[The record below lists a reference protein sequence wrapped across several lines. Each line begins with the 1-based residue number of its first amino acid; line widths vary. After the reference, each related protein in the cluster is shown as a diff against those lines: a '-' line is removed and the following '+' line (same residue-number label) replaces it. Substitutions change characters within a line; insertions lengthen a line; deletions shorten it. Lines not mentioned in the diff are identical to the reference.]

1 MTDKRAVRRA
11 MRARRMAL
19 TECARA
25 QAAQDVAGRIL
36 AWPVYR
42 AARTV
47 FAYVAARGELDLGPV
62 LCDALASGRTLL
74 LPRCEADGAMT
85 ARRVQTLDEL
95 APGTWGLDE
104 PGPDAP
110 VCAPGRIDLA
120 LVPGVAFGRD
130 GVRVGQ
136 GGGYYDRYLP
146 GLRGVAAGVGYDF
159 QIVDGLQASAHDVP
173 VAFVV
178 TPGGI
183 IRCGQE

>member
-62 LCDALASGRTLL
+62 LCDVLASGR
-74 LPRCEADGAMT
+74 
-85 ARRVQTLDEL
+85 TLDEL

-110 VCAPGRIDLA
+110 VCVPGRIDLA

-173 VAFVV
+173 VAFVA

>member
-1 MTDKRAVRRA
+1 M
-11 MRARRMAL
+11 
-19 TECARA
+19 
-25 QAAQDVAGRIL
+25 
-36 AWPVYR
+36 
-42 AARTV
+42 
-47 FAYVAARGELDLGPV
+47 LDLALLRAPKYPDFDADMGHHEFTYSFLPHNGSLNESPV
-62 LCDALASGRTLL
+62 QAEAAALNRAPLL
-74 LPRCEADGAMT
+74 FDGCEADGAMT

-136 GGGYYDRYLP
+136 GGYYDRYLP
-146 GLRGVAAGVGYDF
+146 GLRGVAAGIGYDF